1 MLDRASSFH
10 DQETVDILTKRYV
23 PVALDVF
30 YEERRKDAAGELY
43 WKIVKQRENL
53 KPDRTT
59 QGFYIATPD
68 GKLLNGWNNRNG
80 PRLKKRL
87 KLALNGYGGKKA
99 NVAATS
105 KSDLRYERSLPDGA
119 VVVDVRSRILE
130 AGWEGEGSQWE
141 KIRRRAI
148 GRDHLWITNAERE
161 ELISGQWPASL
172 TRRLARFHLIDNTR
186 GEAPMWR
193 IREVRDASLTLK
205 DSLLTGRIRL
215 STDENPAFHP
225 DVAAERFYDAAVRG
239 VVTIKDG
246 AIVRFDVVVRGT
258 FFGEGRWT
266 PGSPKEP
273 FTLAV
278 ALGLANTKLAASKVP
293 PQAARNLRDY
303 LEAR

>member
-53 KPDRTT
+53 TPDRTT

-68 GKLLNGWNNRNG
+68 GRLLNGWNNRNG

-87 KLALNGYGGKKA
+87 KLALNGYGEKKT
-99 NVAATS
+99 NVAATA
-105 KSDLRYERSLPDGA
+105 KGDLRYERSLPHGA
-119 VVVDVRSRILE
+119 VVVDVRSRILK
-130 AGWEGEGSQWE
+130 AAWEGEGSPWE
-141 KIRRRAI
+141 KIRRQSI

-161 ELISGQWPASL
+161 ELVAERWPASL

-193 IREVRDASLTLK
+193 IREVHEASLTLK
-205 DSLLTGRIRL
+205 GGLLTGRIRL
-215 STDENPAFHP
+215 STDDNPNFHP
-225 DVAAERFYDAAVRG
+225 DAAAERFYNTAVRG

-246 AIVRFDVVVRGT
+246 ALVRFDVVVRGT

-266 PGSPKEP
+266 PGSPKKP

-278 ALGLANTKLAASKVP
+278 AFGLANPKLAASKVP
-293 PQAARNLRDY
+293 PQAARDLRSY